1 MLVSTASSWLQAAD
15 RYASVE
21 GGAGEEREEGAV
33 GNLLMKKYCR
43 VKMIKRRGCV
53 TLTRHLFSTVVE
65 HSH

>member
-21 GGAGEEREEGAV
+21 EGAGEEREGAV
-33 GNLLMKKYCR
+33 GNLLIKKYCR

-65 HSH
+65 H